1 MTLNMM
7 SIEGRKKLGQKL
19 RQLRLNAGETQTQ
32 TADAIGVTV
41 GAVSLYEAGERVPAD
56 PVKSAISRHFNV
68 PVDIFFA

>member
-7 SIEGRKKLGQKL
+7 GIEERKRLGQKL
-19 RQLRLNAGETQTQ
+19 RQLRLDAGETQTQ

-41 GAVSLYEAGERVPAD
+41 GAVSLYEAGERVPVD
-56 PVKSAISRHFNV
+56 SVKTAISRHFNV